1 MKKVNIWLNIFMRKL
16 LILLV
21 FLQGCSSVSIHHEP
35 GSMPKV
41 NIETEQCDDLKAR
54 FKSQSLVFTCSMS
67 F

>member
-1 MKKVNIWLNIFMRKL
+1 MRKL

-21 FLQGCSSVSIHHEP
+21 FLQGCSSVSLHHEP

-41 NIETEQCDDLKAR
+41 KIETERCDDLKAR
-54 FKSQSLVFTCSMS
+54 VKSQSLVFTCSMS

>member
-1 MKKVNIWLNIFMRKL
+1 MRKL

-21 FLQGCSSVSIHHEP
+21 FLQGCSSVSLHHEP

-41 NIETEQCDDLKAR
+41 KIETEQCDDLKAR
-54 FKSQSLVFTCSMS
+54 VKSQSLVFTCSMS